1 LHVHSSDAYHVTEG
15 SRKGIL
21 GIHVCIYLLLS
32 YWTMLSVRK
41 ITLNWRIRW
50 LDEYKRMWKEALIS

>member
-50 LDEYKRMWKEALIS
+50 LD